1 MVPGL
6 EATKMNSPFLVFDVP
21 EGEGQRGIRQRAWMT
36 ALGMALVS
44 VCVAWSSSVFSA
56 DAVEPAA
63 LEDVGQA
70 INVAWREHIEAARRK
85 DLDAVTRIYADD
97 VTYVI
102 PGVQEARGRAA
113 INELEA
119 QALASANVLEAVHT
133 TESLRV
139 FGDLAYELGTVVGP
153 VQPEGKPAQTVT
165 FHFMATWR
173 RQTDG
178 TWRIEFMV
186 GEAEQ
191 SGVDKPPE

>member
-1 MVPGL
+1 
-6 EATKMNSPFLVFDVP
+6 
-21 EGEGQRGIRQRAWMT
+21 MT
-36 ALGMALVS
+36 PLGMALVS
-44 VCVAWSSSVFSA
+44 VCAAWSSSVFSA

-63 LEDVGQA
+63 QAQAGQTDVGRA
-70 INVAWREHIEAARRK
+70 IDVAWSEHIEAARRK

-113 INELEA
+113 IDALEA
-119 QALASANVLEAVHT
+119 QALSSANVLEAVHT

-153 VQPEGKPAQTVT
+153 VEAQGKPAQIVI

-186 GEAEQ
+186 GEPEQ
-191 SGVDKPPE
+191 DGVDKPPE

>member
-1 MVPGL
+1 
-6 EATKMNSPFLVFDVP
+6 
-21 EGEGQRGIRQRAWMT
+21 MT
-36 ALGMALVS
+36 ALGMALVCA
-44 VCVAWSSSVFSA
+44 VWSSSVFSA
-56 DAVEPAA
+56 EAVEPTARA
-63 LEDVGQA
+63 QAGETDVGQA

-113 INELEA
+113 IDELEA

-153 VQPEGKPAQTVT
+153 VQPQGKPAQTVT

-173 RQTDG
+173 RQADG
-178 TWRIEFMV
+178 AWRIEFMV
-186 GEAEQ
+186 GEAEP